1 MKRVGNLF
9 DQVASESAL
18 YAGYLA
24 ARRAKRKTQAC
35 LRFSARLGAEIA
47 ALHGELMAGAYRPR
61 PYRVFQVCAPKPRM
75 VHAPDFRDVVVQHSV
90 YAAVYPVLNRSF
102 IDSSCACRVGL
113 GTHAA
118 SDYALKAL
126 RSSDPESYVLHLD
139 VRKFFYSIDREAL
152 AAILRRK
159 IKDERLLRVM
169 GLFMPGIGERGIPIG
184 NLLSQLYALA
194 YLNPVD
200 HFIKRELGVRRYV
213 RYVDDMVL
221 VGLGR
226 AQALDAKDAI
236 EAFLRANLGLEY
248 SHWSLAK
255 VRRGVNFVGYR
266 TWASHRLIRK
276 YSWRKF
282 RRAVARNKDE
292 VAWSLVAHA
301 QHTASMDAMGACI
314 RQNAAMYQRL
324 PEAHKRRLAA

>member
-1 MKRVGNLF
+1 MKRIGNLF
-9 DQVASESAL
+9 DQVVSEQAL
-18 YAGYLA
+18 YTGYLA

-35 LRFSARLGAEIA
+35 LRFSARLGAEIG
-47 ALHGELMAGAYRPR
+47 ALHAELVSGEYSPR
-61 PYRVFQVCAPKPRM
+61 PYRVFEVQTPKPRM
-75 VHAPDFRDVVVQHSV
+75 IYAPDFRDVVVQHSI
-90 YAAVYPVLNRSF
+90 YATIYPILDSSF

-118 SDYALKAL
+118 SDYALLAL
-126 RSSDPESYVLHLD
+126 RASDPDSYVLHLD
-139 VRKFFYSIDREAL
+139 VRKFFYSIDRQVL

-159 IKDERLLRVM
+159 IKDNRLLRVM
-169 GLFMPGIGERGIPIG
+169 DLFMPSIGDRGIPIG
-184 NLLSQLYALA
+184 NLLSQLFALA

-200 HFIKRELGVRRYV
+200 HFIKRELRARHYV

-221 VGLGR
+221 IGLERGL
-226 AQALDAKDAI
+226 ALEAKDAI
-236 EAFLRANLGLEY
+236 EAFLRDRLRLEY
-248 SHWSLAK
+248 SKWSLVK

-282 RRAVARNKDE
+282 KRAVVRDKDE
-292 VAWSLVAHA
+292 VAWSIIAHA
-301 QHTASMDAMGACI
+301 QYTASMDAMGACI
-314 RQNAAMYQRL
+314 RQNDGMYQRL

>member
-1 MKRVGNLF
+1 MKRIGKLF
-9 DQVASESAL
+9 DQVASEQAL
-18 YAGYLA
+18 FAGYLA

-35 LRFSARLGAEIA
+35 LRFSSRLGAEIG
-47 ALHGELMAGAYRPR
+47 ALHEELVSGGYRPR
-61 PYRVFQVCAPKPRM
+61 PYRVFEVPKPKPRM
-75 VHAPDFRDVVVQHSV
+75 IYAPDFRDVVVQHSI
-90 YAAVYPVLNRSF
+90 YAVIYPILNRSF

-118 SDYALKAL
+118 SDYALRAL
-126 RSSDPESYVLHLD
+126 RASDPDSYVLHLD
-139 VRKFFYSIDREAL
+139 VRKFFYSIDRQVM

-159 IKDERLLRVM
+159 IKDNRLLRVM
-169 GLFMPGIGERGIPIG
+169 DLFMPSIGDRGIPIG
-184 NLLSQLYALA
+184 NLLSQLFALA

-200 HFIKRELGVRRYV
+200 HFIKRELRARHYV

-221 VGLGR
+221 IGLERGL
-226 AQALDAKDAI
+226 ALEAKDAI
-236 EAFLRANLGLEY
+236 EAFLRDRLRLEY
-248 SHWSLAK
+248 SKWSLVK

-282 RRAVARNKDE
+282 RRAVARGKDE
-292 VAWSLVAHA
+292 VAWSIIAHA

-314 RQNAAMYQRL
+314 RQNDEMYQRL

>member
-1 MKRVGNLF
+1 MKRIGNLF
-9 DQVASESAL
+9 DQVVSEQAL

-35 LRFSARLGAEIA
+35 LRFSSRLGAEIG
-47 ALHGELMAGAYRPR
+47 ALHEELVSGTYLPR
-61 PYRVFQVCAPKPRM
+61 PYRMFEVPKPKPRM
-75 VHAPDFRDVVVQHSV
+75 IYAPDFRDVVVQHSI
-90 YAAVYPVLNRSF
+90 YAAVYPTLNRSF
-102 IDSSCACRVGL
+102 IDSSCACRIGL

-118 SDYALKAL
+118 SDYALQAL
-126 RSSDPESYVLHLD
+126 RASDPDSYVLHLD
-139 VRKFFYSIDREAL
+139 VRKFFYSIDRQIL
-152 AAILRRK
+152 TAILRRK
-159 IKDERLLRVM
+159 IKDQRLLRVM
-169 GLFMPGIGERGIPIG
+169 DLFMPCIGERGIPIG

-200 HFIKRELGVRRYV
+200 HFIKRALRVRHYV

-221 VGLGR
+221 IGLR
-226 AQALDAKDAI
+226 REEALAAKGAI
-236 EAFLRANLGLEY
+236 EEFLRSNLGLEF

-282 RRAVARNKDE
+282 RRAVARGKDE
-292 VAWSLVAHA
+292 VAWSIIAHA

-314 RQNAAMYQRL
+314 RQNDAMYQRL

>member
-9 DQVASESAL
+9 DQVTSKQAL

-35 LRFSARLGAEIA
+35 LRFSSRLGAEIG
-47 ALHGELMAGAYRPR
+47 ALQTELASGGYCPR
-61 PYRVFQVCAPKPRM
+61 PYRVFEVPKPKPRM
-75 VHAPDFRDVVVQHSV
+75 IYAPDFRDVVVQHSV
-90 YAAVYPVLNRSF
+90 YATIYPILDSSF

-118 SDYALKAL
+118 SDYALLAL
-126 RSSDPESYVLHLD
+126 RASDPDSYVLHLD
-139 VRKFFYSIDREAL
+139 VRKFFYSIDRQVM

-159 IKDERLLRVM
+159 IKDNRLLRVM
-169 GLFMPGIGERGIPIG
+169 DLFMPSVGERGIPIG

-200 HFIKRELGVRRYV
+200 HFIKRQLLVRHYV

-221 VGLGR
+221 IGLR
-226 AQALDAKDAI
+226 REEALAAQGAI
-236 EAFLRANLGLEY
+236 EEFLRSNLGLEF

-282 RRAVARNKDE
+282 RRAVARGKDE
-292 VAWSLVAHA
+292 VAWSIIAHA

-314 RQNAAMYQRL
+314 RQNDEMYQRL

>member
-1 MKRVGNLF
+1 MKRIGGLF
-9 DQVASESAL
+9 DKVVSEKAL
-18 YAGYLA
+18 YEGYLA

-35 LRFSARLGAEIA
+35 LRFSARIGAEIG
-47 ALHGELMAGAYRPR
+47 ALHAELVSGEYRPR
-61 PYRVFQVCAPKPRM
+61 PYRVFEVPSPKPRM
-75 VHAPDFRDVVVQHSV
+75 IYAPDFRDVVVQHSI
-90 YAAVYPVLNRSF
+90 YAAIYPVLNRSF
-102 IDSSCACRVGL
+102 IDSSCACRIGL

-118 SDYALKAL
+118 SDYALRAL
-126 RSSDPESYVLHLD
+126 RASDPDSYVLHLD
-139 VRKFFYSIDREAL
+139 VRKFFYSIDRQIL

-159 IKDERLLRVM
+159 IKDRRLLRIM
-169 GLFMPGIGERGIPIG
+169 DLFMSSVGERGIPIG

-200 HFIKRELGVRRYV
+200 HFIKRELRIKHYV

-221 VGLGR
+221 IGLERGL
-226 AQALDAKDAI
+226 ALEAKDAI
-236 EAFLRANLGLEY
+236 EAFLRDRLRLEY
-248 SHWSLAK
+248 SKWSLVK

-282 RRAVARNKDE
+282 RRAVASGKDE
-292 VAWSLVAHA
+292 VAWSIIAHA

-314 RQNAAMYQRL
+314 RQNDGMYQRL

>member
-9 DQVASESAL
+9 DQVVSEQAL

-35 LRFSARLGAEIA
+35 LRFSARLGAEIG
-47 ALHGELMAGAYRPR
+47 ALHAELVSGEYLPR
-61 PYRVFQVCAPKPRM
+61 PYRAFEVLKPKPRM
-75 VHAPDFRDVVVQHSV
+75 IYAPDFRDVVVQHSV
-90 YAAVYPVLNRSF
+90 YSVIYPILDRSF
-102 IDSSCACRVGL
+102 VDTSCACRVGL

-126 RSSDPESYVLHLD
+126 RASDPDSYVLHLD
-139 VRKFFYSIDREAL
+139 IRKFFYSIDRDIL
-152 AAILRRK
+152 SSILRRK
-159 IKDERLLRVM
+159 IKDHRLLRVM
-169 GLFMPGIGERGIPIG
+169 ELFMPSIGERGIPIG

-200 HFIKRELGVRRYV
+200 HFIKRELRARYYV

-221 VGLGR
+221 IGMGR
-226 AQALDAKDAI
+226 EEALAAKGAI
-236 EAFLRANLGLEY
+236 QEFLRANLGLEF
-248 SHWSLAK
+248 SHWSLVK
-255 VRRGVNFVGYR
+255 VRMGVNFVGYR

-282 RRAVARNKDE
+282 RRAVARGNDE
-292 VAWSLVAHA
+292 VAWSIIAHA

-314 RQNAAMYQRL
+314 RLNDAMYQRL

>member
-1 MKRVGNLF
+1 MKRIGKLF
-9 DQVASESAL
+9 DQVASEQAL
-18 YAGYLA
+18 FAGYLA

-35 LRFSARLGAEIA
+35 LRFSSRLGAEIG
-47 ALHGELMAGAYRPR
+47 ALHEELVSGGYRPR
-61 PYRVFQVCAPKPRM
+61 PYRVFEVPKPKPRM
-75 VHAPDFRDVVVQHSV
+75 IYAPDFRDVVVQHSI
-90 YAAVYPVLNRSF
+90 YAVIYPILNRSF

-118 SDYALKAL
+118 SDYALRAL
-126 RSSDPESYVLHLD
+126 RASDPDSYVLHLD
-139 VRKFFYSIDREAL
+139 VRKFFYSIDRQVM

-159 IKDERLLRVM
+159 IKDNRLLRVM
-169 GLFMPGIGERGIPIG
+169 DLFMPSIGDRGIPIG
-184 NLLSQLYALA
+184 NLLSQLFALA

-200 HFIKRELGVRRYV
+200 HFIKRELRARHYV

-221 VGLGR
+221 IGLERGL
-226 AQALDAKDAI
+226 ALEAKDAI
-236 EAFLRANLGLEY
+236 EAFLRDRLRLEY
-248 SHWSLAK
+248 SKWSLVK

-282 RRAVARNKDE
+282 RRAVASGKDE
-292 VAWSLVAHA
+292 VAWSIIAHA

-314 RQNAAMYQRL
+314 RQNDEMYQRL

>member
-1 MKRVGNLF
+1 MKRIGNLF
-9 DQVASESAL
+9 DRVASRAGL
-18 YAGYLA
+18 YDGYLA
-24 ARRAKRKTQAC
+24 ARRAKRKTHAC
-35 LRFSARLGAEIA
+35 LAFSSRLGAEIE
-47 ALHGELMAGAYRPR
+47 ALHEELVSEEYFPR
-61 PYRVFQVCAPKPRM
+61 PYREFDIPHPKPRRI
-75 VHAPDFRDVVVQHSV
+75 HAPDFRDVVVQHSV
-90 YAAVYPVLNRSF
+90 YGAIYPILNRSF
-102 IDSSCACRVGL
+102 IDSSCACRIGL

-118 SDYALKAL
+118 SDYAFKAL
-126 RSSDPESYVLHLD
+126 RASDPDSYVLHLD
-139 VRKFFYSIDREAL
+139 VRKFFYSIDRQIL

-159 IKDERLLRVM
+159 IKDRRLLRIM
-169 GLFMPGIGERGIPIG
+169 DLFMSSVGERGIPIG

-200 HFIKRELGVRRYV
+200 HFIKRELRIKHYV

-221 VGLGR
+221 IGLGR
-226 AQALDAKDAI
+226 EEALKAKAAI
-236 EAFLRANLGLEY
+236 EIFLRENLGLEY

-282 RRAVARNKDE
+282 KRAVARDKDE
-292 VAWSLVAHA
+292 VAWSIIAHA
-301 QHTASMDAMGACI
+301 KDTASTDAMGACI
-314 RQNAAMYQRL
+314 KENDAMYQRL

>member
-9 DQVASESAL
+9 DHVVSEPAL

-47 ALHGELMAGAYRPR
+47 ALHKELVAGAYAPR
-61 PYRVFQVCAPKPRM
+61 PYREFEIKSPKPRRI
-75 VHAPDFRDVVVQHSV
+75 HAPDFRDVVVQHSV
-90 YAAVYPVLNRSF
+90 YAATYPVLNRSF
-102 IDSSCACRVGL
+102 IDSSCACRLGL

-118 SDYALKAL
+118 SDYAFKAL
-126 RSSDPESYVLHLD
+126 RASDPDSYVLHLD
-139 VRKFFYSIDREAL
+139 VRKFFYSIDRQVM

-169 GLFMPGIGERGIPIG
+169 DLFMPTAGERGIPIG

-200 HFIKRELGVRRYV
+200 HFIKRELRIRRYV

-221 VGLGR
+221 IGLGR
-226 AQALDAKDAI
+226 VQALEAKAEI
-236 EAFLRANLGLEY
+236 EGFLRARLGLEL
-248 SHWSLAK
+248 SHWSLGK
-255 VRRGVNFVGYR
+255 SRRGVNFVGYR

-282 RRAVARNKDE
+282 RRAVARDKDE
-292 VAWSLVAHA
+292 VAWSLIAHA
-301 QHTASMDAMGACI
+301 QHTASTDAMGACI
-314 RQNAAMYQRL
+314 RQNDAMYQRL